1 MEIVEDL
8 LYALAGDNPGSLL
21 LELSELFLQINVEKT
36 ELVGLRLLRQL
47 LRRVVK
53 SHDQLEEVIEEVSI
67 VLNDTILVVFFS
79 LVETINVETLIN
91 RLMGGW

>member
-36 ELVGLRLLRQL
+36 ELVGSVSFHVGKSAVALVAFNCRYSVSGAAVLL
-47 LRRVVK
+47 
-53 SHDQLEEVIEEVSI
+53 E
-67 VLNDTILVVFFS
+67 
-79 LVETINVETLIN
+79 
-91 RLMGGW
+91 